1 MHVSNFSF
9 SRAPLYLDALPRERG
24 TSIFDPLATPGLP
37 STSAARLSTLQPP
50 IFFPP
55 RPASRES
62 AYETPDSFSSPHSPA
77 RGSRESLK
85 TKAAAKVD
93 TSSSTTHPHS
103 FPPSDDF
110 CSEVSEKLKKES
122 ERQER
127 VGKVHVEEEEET
139 DIVID
144 SEPSSATV
152 VENGIVGNGECRS
165 DSLRIV
171 GRTRSLAVSEV
182 MGRVGNMSGSDSENE
197 RGRREAMEYSSSQ
210 YSEFSPVQ
218 SEEGEATAG
227 VGQLE
232 ESYMA
237 NKQLVDRRS
246 HSSSGS
252 FGSGLNPRTD
262 SRSQASNRS
271 SADSSHLVNGD
282 EQWRRKPHLRLKF
295 HSSSQSIPDDKYFT
309 PAANPAGKLI
319 ARNLN
324 KVLFETRKLVA

>member
-110 CSEVSEKLKKES
+110 CSEVSEKLTK
-122 ERQER
+122 R
-127 VGKVHVEEEEET
+127 VG
-139 DIVID
+139 
-144 SEPSSATV
+144 
-152 VENGIVGNGECRS
+152 
-165 DSLRIV
+165 
-171 GRTRSLAVSEV
+171 
-182 MGRVGNMSGSDSENE
+182 
-197 RGRREAMEYSSSQ
+197 
-210 YSEFSPVQ
+210 
-218 SEEGEATAG
+218 
-227 VGQLE
+227 
-232 ESYMA
+232 
-237 NKQLVDRRS
+237 
-246 HSSSGS
+246 
-252 FGSGLNPRTD
+252 
-262 SRSQASNRS
+262 
-271 SADSSHLVNGD
+271 
-282 EQWRRKPHLRLKF
+282 
-295 HSSSQSIPDDKYFT
+295 
-309 PAANPAGKLI
+309 
-319 ARNLN
+319 
-324 KVLFETRKLVA
+324 ETRESREGTCRGGGGDGHSD

>member
-1 MHVSNFSF
+1 MHVSHFSF
-9 SRAPLYLDALPRERG
+9 SRAPLYLDALPRKRG

-37 STSAARLSTLQPP
+37 SISAARLSTLQPP

-122 ERQER
+122 ERQES

-152 VENGIVGNGECRS
+152 VENGIVGNGECR
-165 DSLRIV
+165 
-171 GRTRSLAVSEV
+171 
-182 MGRVGNMSGSDSENE
+182 
-197 RGRREAMEYSSSQ
+197 GRR
-210 YSEFSPVQ
+210 
-218 SEEGEATAG
+218 
-227 VGQLE
+227 
-232 ESYMA
+232 
-237 NKQLVDRRS
+237 
-246 HSSSGS
+246 
-252 FGSGLNPRTD
+252 
-262 SRSQASNRS
+262 
-271 SADSSHLVNGD
+271 
-282 EQWRRKPHLRLKF
+282 
-295 HSSSQSIPDDKYFT
+295 
-309 PAANPAGKLI
+309 
-319 ARNLN
+319 
-324 KVLFETRKLVA
+324 